1 MSFQRYVESRWV
13 ILSSMRFRL
22 FLILLALSFPL
33 PAQTGRPLLV
43 TVDDL
48 PIPSAKLHPDPAE
61 RERITR
67 GLLDVLRKHKVP
79 AVGFVTWA
87 NVLGPAD
94 RDLLKLWL
102 DAGHELGNHTYNHL
116 SYTRT
121 APKEYIEDAEKAR
134 QEIAALVGERGKK
147 VRFFRFPF
155 LREGDTE
162 AKLDAM
168 RAYLAESGQ
177 RTVPV
182 TLDTQD
188 WSYEEPW
195 VEARRKGDERAM
207 AQVAEEYLEALRLE
221 VRTHEAVGDDLFGRQ
236 VPQVI
241 LLHANEIGAAQW
253 DRLFTWLEERGYR
266 FATADEV
273 LADPAFSE
281 PHRYV
286 AHFGPGLWDRL
297 ADPKRT
303 EKALEEVRKLI
314 ETQVEAWNKGDLEAF
329 TSVYADDAAFL
340 SPTGLTRGRNE
351 VLERYRKRY
360 PDLKAMGRLSLEPI
374 EMRPAS
380 GTEFTALGGARP
392 SRVHGVSVAAKW
404 RISYPQEPEKEPA
417 EGLTLIVFRRTR
429 DGWEIVQDASM

>member
-1 MSFQRYVESRWV
+1 MSFQGSREHGWG
-13 ILSSMRFRL
+13 ILSPMRLRL
-22 FLILLALSFPL
+22 FLLLLALSLPL
-33 PAQTGRPLLV
+33 SAQGRPLLV

-48 PIPSAKLHPDPAE
+48 PIPSARLHPDPAE

-67 GLLDVLRKHKVP
+67 GLLDVLRKHEVP
-79 AVGFVTWA
+79 ALGFVTWG
-87 NVLGPAD
+87 NVIAPSD
-94 RDLLKLWL
+94 RELLKLWL

-121 APKEYIEDAEKAR
+121 GIQEYVDDAEKAR
-134 QEIAALVGERGKK
+134 KEIAALVGERGRK

-207 AQVAEEYLEALRLE
+207 ARVAEEYHEALHLE
-221 VRTHEAVGDDLFGRQ
+221 VRSHEAVGDELFGRP
-236 VPQVI
+236 VPQI
-241 LLHANEIGAAQW
+241 LLLHANEIGAAQW
-253 DRLFTWLEERGYR
+253 DRLFTWLKGRGYR

-273 LADPAFSE
+273 LADPVFSE

-297 ADPKRT
+297 AEPKRT
-303 EKALEEVRKLI
+303 QKALDEVRKLI
-314 ETQVEAWNKGDLEAF
+314 DTQVEAWNRGDLEAF
-329 TSVYADDAAFL
+329 TAVYADDAAFL

-351 VLERYRKRY
+351 VLTRYRKRY

-380 GTEFTALGGARP
+380 GTEFTQLGGARP
-392 SRVHGVSVAAKW
+392 SRVHGVTVAARW
-404 RISYPQEPEKEPA
+404 RIAYPDESGKEPA